1 MAMAKICLHMMP
13 GIGRPAIAAIWPT
26 VRGKSIVLD
35 LGASIG
41 ADARHLVDLAVMG
54 SAMARIVL
62 SIERPAVGLLNIGVE
77 EIKGIDEV
85 KTASRLLR
93 ETSLPNLDYRGFVEG
108 DDIGKGTVDVVVTEG
123 FAGNIALKTAE
134 GTANQIAEYLREAL
148 GRDFMSKI
156 GYFLAH
162 HAFAALKAKMDPR
175 NVNGGVF
182 LGLNGVVI
190 KSHGGSDAV
199 GTAHAVE
206 IGYAMARHE
215 LLRKIRDSLPLSREQ
230 FPTQSGFRA
239 AGAPVAAPSGS

>member
-1 MAMAKICLHMMP
+1 
-13 GIGRPAIAAIWPT
+13 
-26 VRGKSIVLD
+26 
-35 LGASIG
+35 
-41 ADARHLVDLAVMG
+41 
-54 SAMARIVL
+54 
-62 SIERPAVGLLNIGVE
+62 
-77 EIKGIDEV
+77 
-85 KTASRLLR
+85 
-93 ETSLPNLDYRGFVEG
+93 
-108 DDIGKGTVDVVVTEG
+108 
-123 FAGNIALKTAE
+123 
-134 GTANQIAEYLREAL
+134 
-148 GRDFMSKI
+148 MSKI
-156 GYFLAH
+156 GYFLAR

>member
-1 MAMAKICLHMMP
+1 M
-13 GIGRPAIAAIWPT
+13 
-26 VRGKSIVLD
+26 
-35 LGASIG
+35 
-41 ADARHLVDLAVMG
+41 
-54 SAMARIVL
+54 
-62 SIERPAVGLLNIGVE
+62 
-77 EIKGIDEV
+77 
-85 KTASRLLR
+85 
-93 ETSLPNLDYRGFVEG
+93 
-108 DDIGKGTVDVVVTEG
+108 VTEG

-134 GTANQIAEYLREAL
+134 GTANQIAQYLHEAL
-148 GRDFMSKI
+148 GRDLMSKI
-156 GYFLAH
+156 GYFLAR

-215 LLRKIRDSLPLSREQ
+215 LLRKIRDSLPLARAQ
-230 FPTQSGFRA
+230 FPSPSRLRA